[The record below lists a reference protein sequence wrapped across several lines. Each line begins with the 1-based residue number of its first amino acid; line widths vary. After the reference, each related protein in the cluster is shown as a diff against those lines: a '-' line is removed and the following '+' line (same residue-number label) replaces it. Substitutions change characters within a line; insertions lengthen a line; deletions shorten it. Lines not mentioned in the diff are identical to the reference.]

1 MRHAIVAL
9 ILLPVCMFAVNPK
22 HARALDLPGDALRM
36 IAETTT
42 DPCPI
47 CVQRKLEEA
56 FAVLAARLQ
65 PGFVLETDSA
75 CRLMKTG
82 PEDDFRLSLTCHP
95 SAGLVQALAE
105 GQKPPDVTFVFY
117 TSEKHLVGISEG
129 DHTEGRIMDVFR
141 GSPPGTVFEGQLRL
155 ISYRYGDGPS
165 FNYLPTSNGLLIHCT
180 ILRLTPLRP

>member
-22 HARALDLPGDALRM
+22 QARALDLPEDALRM

-56 FAVLAARLQ
+56 FAVLAAKFQ
-65 PGFVLETDSA
+65 PGLVLETDGA

-82 PEDDFRLSLTCHP
+82 PEDVFRLSLTCHP
-95 SAGLVQALAE
+95 SAGLLQALAE
-105 GQKPPDVTFVFY
+105 GQKPPDVAFVFY
-117 TSEKHLVGISEG
+117 TSEKRLVGISEG

-141 GSPPGTVFEGQLRL
+141 GSPPGTVFEGQLKL

-180 ILRLTPLRP
+180 ILRLTPLKH